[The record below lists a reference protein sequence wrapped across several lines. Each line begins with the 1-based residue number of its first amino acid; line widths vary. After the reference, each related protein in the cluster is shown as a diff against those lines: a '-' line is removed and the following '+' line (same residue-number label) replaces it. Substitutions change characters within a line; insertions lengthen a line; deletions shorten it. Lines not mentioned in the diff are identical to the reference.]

1 MAELAVR
8 VVRPD
13 GYAHSDALI
22 EVAEAVVYGA
32 RELGHDVVLRG
43 GPAADGRREIVIGW
57 HLLRPP
63 DDATPDDAVFYNL
76 EQVTPDSL
84 WLTPER
90 LALLRTRRVWDY
102 SASNVAKLAALGIAA
117 EHVPL
122 GYVPQWTRIERA
134 AEDIEVLFYGSTNR
148 RRLDAIDAIE
158 ALGTRVEVV
167 TGVYGSAR
175 DALVARAKLVLN
187 LHYYEA
193 QTFEIV
199 RVAYLLANRRCVV
212 SESGLDPALEA
223 PFAGGVAF
231 GARDELPMLCARLLA
246 SRSERRSIAERGHE
260 IVRGM
265 PMRESLR
272 PVLGSA

>member
-1 MAELAVR
+1 MTELAVR
-8 VVRPD
+8 LVRPP
-13 GYAHSDALI
+13 GYAHSDALL
-22 EVAEAVVYGA
+22 EAAEAVVYGA
-32 RELGHDVVLRG
+32 RELGHDVVLRSDAV
-43 GPAADGRREIVIGW
+43 PDGRREIVLGW
-57 HLLRPP
+57 HLLAAG
-63 DDATPDDAVFYNL
+63 DDSTASDAIFYNL

-117 EHVPL
+117 AHVPL

-167 TGVYGSAR
+167 TGVYGAER
-175 DALVARAKLVLN
+175 DALVARSKLVLN

-193 QTFEIV
+193 QTFEVV

-212 SESGLDPALEA
+212 SERGLDAALEA
-223 PFAGGVAF
+223 PYADGVAF
-231 GARDELPMLCARLLA
+231 GTLDELPALCAKLLA
-246 SRSERRSIAERGHE
+246 SRGERRALAERGFE
-260 IVRGM
+260 AVRAM

-272 PVLGSA
+272 AVLD

>member
-1 MAELAVR
+1 MTELAVR
-8 VVRPD
+8 LVRPP
-13 GYAHSDALI
+13 GYAHSDALL
-22 EVAEAVVYGA
+22 EAAEAVVYGA
-32 RELGHDVVLRG
+32 RELGHDVVLRSDAV
-43 GPAADGRREIVIGW
+43 PDGRREIVLGW
-57 HLLRPP
+57 HLLAAG
-63 DDATPDDAVFYNL
+63 DDSTASDAIFYNL

-117 EHVPL
+117 AHVPL

-167 TGVYGSAR
+167 TGVYGAER
-175 DALVARAKLVLN
+175 DALVARSKLVLN

-193 QTFEIV
+193 QTFEVV

-212 SESGLDPALEA
+212 SERGLDAALEA
-223 PFAGGVAF
+223 PYADGVAF
-231 GARDELPMLCARLLA
+231 ASLEELPQLCAKLLA
-246 SRSERRSIAERGHE
+246 SRSERRALAERGFE
-260 IVRGM
+260 AVRAL

-272 PVLGSA
+272 AVLG